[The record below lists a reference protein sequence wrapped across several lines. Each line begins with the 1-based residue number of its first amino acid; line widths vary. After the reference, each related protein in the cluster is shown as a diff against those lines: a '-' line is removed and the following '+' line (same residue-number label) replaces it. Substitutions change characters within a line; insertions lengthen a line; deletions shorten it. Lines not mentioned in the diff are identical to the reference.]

1 MTFLRSFRGRL
12 TFFFIAIVLVP
23 MASLSVIVFRLLDDN
38 ESAKADARLAAR
50 QEVAIRLFESARG
63 TADRL
68 AEEEIGADVELA
80 TALRA
85 GDAREARARAGEL
98 VDELALKRLVIVRD
112 DRSFVDVG
120 SPDAVFPARRALV
133 GDGGRAFG
141 TLLVSTTGPRA
152 YAGLVQEATD
162 LEVVLTRPSGGAP
175 IATLPAAGAA
185 RLPTDPGTVTIEGEE
200 YRTASFTA
208 AGFDDGRTRVTVL
221 ADRSITARDDGSSR
235 AFAIGLLAAFFVL
248 AFLCALVVGQTLQR
262 QVAGFL
268 AAARRI
274 GSGDFTTTVPTEGR
288 DEFADLGAEF
298 NHMSEQLQRQIS
310 ALEHEQR
317 RLADAMRTIGDTAAA
332 NLDRDGLLDIVV
344 RTATAGVAGSAG
356 ASRATVRGDEGR
368 LEQVAVDGDPTGLED
383 VIRTAEARALE
394 TARPAAISEG
404 DVHALAHPL
413 RAGPDATEGHGVI
426 AGLVAVARRGDPFA
440 PADRE
445 LFHYLAGQAA
455 VSLENVGLHE
465 TVERQATTD
474 ELTGLANR
482 RQFQESLA
490 SEVERARRFE
500 QPLALVLLD
509 IDDFK
514 SVNDTHGHQTGDA
527 VLGAIGQVLR
537 ASSREIDVAARYG
550 GEELALVLPGT
561 DLDGAFNLSERVRAA
576 IAALEI
582 PLPGEDTPL
591 RVTASLGVAEL
602 PGTSRDERTL
612 VAAADEALY
621 AAKAAGKNR
630 SERAPAIA

>member
-23 MASLSVIVFRLLDDN
+23 MGSLSVIVFRLLDDN

-50 QEVAIRLFESARG
+50 QEVAIRLFESARN
-63 TADRL
+63 TADQL
-68 AEEEIGADVELA
+68 AEDEIGADVELA

-85 GDAREARARAGEL
+85 GDAGEARARAGEL
-98 VDELALKRLVIVRD
+98 VEERSLKRLVILRD
-112 DRSFVDVG
+112 GRSFIDVG

-133 GDGGRAFG
+133 GEGGRSFG

-152 YAGLVQEATD
+152 YATLVEEATD
-162 LEVVLTRPSGGAP
+162 LDVVITRPSGGAP
-175 IATLPAAGAA
+175 ITTLPAAGSAS
-185 RLPTDPGTVTIEGEE
+185 LPTDPGTVSIDGDE
-200 YRTASFTA
+200 YRAASFTA
-208 AGFDDGRTRVTVL
+208 AGFGDDRTRVTVL
-221 ADRSITARDDGSSR
+221 ADRSITTPDEASSR
-235 AFAIGLLAAFFVL
+235 TFAIGLLAAFFVL

-288 DEFADLGAEF
+288 DEFAALGAEF

-310 ALEHEQR
+310 ALEREQR

-332 NLDRDGLLDIVV
+332 NLDRDGLLEIVV
-344 RTATAGVAGSAG
+344 RTAVEGVAGAAG
-356 ASRATVRGDEGR
+356 ASRATVRDDEGR
-368 LEQVAVDGDPTGLED
+368 LEQVAVDGDPAGLED

-394 TARPAAISEG
+394 TMAPAAVSEG
-404 DVHALAHPL
+404 DEHALAHPL
-413 RAGPDATEGHGVI
+413 RAGPDSTERPGTV
-426 AGLVAVARRGDPFA
+426 AGLVAVARRGEPFA
-440 PADRE
+440 AGDRE

-509 IDDFK
+509 IDNFK

-527 VLGAIGQVLR
+527 VLSAIGQVLR

-561 DLDGAFNLSERVRAA
+561 DLEGAFNLAERVRAG
-576 IAALEI
+576 IAELEI
-582 PLPGEDTPL
+582 PLPGVDGPL
-591 RVTASLGVAEL
+591 GVTASLGVAEI
-602 PGTSRDERTL
+602 PATSLDERTL

-630 SERAPAIA
+630 SECAPAAA